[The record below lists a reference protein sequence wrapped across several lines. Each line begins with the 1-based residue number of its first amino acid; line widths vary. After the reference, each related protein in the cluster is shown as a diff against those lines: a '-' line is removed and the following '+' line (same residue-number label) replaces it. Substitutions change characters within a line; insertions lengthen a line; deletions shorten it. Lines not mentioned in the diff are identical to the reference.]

1 MKKLFLLLLTVLS
14 VTLYASAQTRTVT
27 GTVVDAETDEPIIG
41 AAVTDKAGKGV
52 NTDIDGNFSIVLPE
66 SVTKLTVSSVGYTP
80 KEVTVKGGK
89 MEIRLSP
96 SATALDEVIAV
107 AYGTAKKSAFTG
119 SATVIKSTEI
129 EQAQVSNALDALTG
143 KVAGVQLNNA
153 SGQPGQSDPSIFIR
167 GISSLNAGNAPLIV
181 VDGVPYSG
189 DMNNISTQDIE
200 SMTILKDAASNALYG
215 ARGANG
221 VIMITTKKGGN
232 NGEAQVTIDA
242 KWGANMR
249 ATQDYDLVKD
259 PAAYYEMYYKALY
272 NYSHLRGFDDGNDGF
287 IKYDATQAHIWA
299 NNNLINGAG
308 MGLGYNVYT
317 IPAGQY
323 MIGTNGKLNPN
334 ATLGR
339 IATFE
344 GQEYWLTPD
353 NWLDEAYNTS
363 LRQEYNLSVANGN
376 DRGNFYASASYLKN
390 EGITNSSDYERFTGR
405 LSAETQAKDW
415 LKVGANMSYT
425 HFQSRSLDEDG
436 SSASSGNVFAAATQ
450 VAPIYPLYIRDG
462 KGNILVDS
470 NGFLRYDYGQKDNA
484 GLERPVYGQSNALS
498 QAILDRVSSEGN
510 AFNATGYVEIRFLK
524 DFKFTSNN
532 NVNVDETRSTQF
544 TNPWYGQYA
553 SANGMISK
561 GHGRAIDYTFQQLLN
576 WSHQFGLH
584 NVSVLAG
591 HENYWARTYSLSGSK
606 ENMFDPFNDE
616 LATAV
621 IVGSTSSSSGAYNTE
636 GWIFRG
642 QYDYSDKYFGSVSFR
657 RDGSSRFHPDHR
669 WGNFWSAGGAWI
681 LTKEDWIQFPQ
692 WVNMLKFKASY
703 GEQGNDQIGSYR
715 YTNTYD
721 IVNSNGNPAAVPV
734 SMGNP
739 NITWEKNSNFNVG
752 FEFDLFNARL
762 GGSIEGF
769 YRRTTDML
777 SAVYLPASF
786 GYTGYYDNIG
796 NMINGGI
803 EIDLHGTIIRTKDFS
818 WDVNANFTWYK
829 NEVEKLA
836 EDHKGQ
842 TAEGYQGYANG
853 NYFIGEGLPLQTFYM
868 QKYAGVNPENGKAM
882 YWRDITET
890 DANGVTKVIGREK
903 TEDYNAATMYLCGS
917 ALPHMYGGFGTN
929 LTYRDFDLSVDFT
942 YQIGGKVYDSAY
954 SSYMSN
960 PTTEGHGSN
969 FHRDLYN
976 AWTPENPNS
985 NIPALVFN
993 DLYATQ
999 FSDRFITNASYLTL
1013 QNINFGYTLP
1023 RSITRKIQVNKLRV
1037 YFSADNVFILSK
1049 RQGLNPTQS
1058 ITGGSSNTY
1067 YAPIRT
1073 LSGGINI
1080 TF

>member
-14 VTLYASAQTRTVT
+14 VTLCASAQTRTVT

-41 AAVTDKAGKGV
+41 AAVTDQAGKGV

-66 SVTKLTVSSVGYTP
+66 SVTKLTVSSVGYNP
-80 KEVTVKGGK
+80 MEVKIKGGK
-89 MEIRLSP
+89 MEIRLTP

-167 GISSLNAGNAPLIV
+167 GISSLNAGNVPLIV

-232 NGEAQVTIDA
+232 NGEAQVSVDA

-249 ATQDYDLVKD
+249 ATQDYKLVKD
-259 PAAYYEMYYKALY
+259 PAAYYEMYYKSLY

-287 IKYDATQAHIWA
+287 IKYDAAQAHIWA
-299 NNNLINGAG
+299 NQNLINGAG

-317 IPAGQY
+317 IPEGQY

-339 IATFE
+339 MATFQ
-344 GQEYWLTPD
+344 GQQYWLTPD
-353 NWLDEAYNTS
+353 NWLDEAYHTS
-363 LRQEYNLSVANGN
+363 LRQEYNVSVANGN

-405 LSAETQAKDW
+405 LAAETQAKDW

-425 HFQSRSLDEDG
+425 HFQSRALDEDG

-450 VAPIYPLYIRDG
+450 VAPIYPLYIRDAN
-462 KGNILVDS
+462 GNILVDS
-470 NGFLRYDYGQKDNA
+470 NGFQRYDYGDKDNA

-510 AFNATGYVEIRFLK
+510 AFNATGYFEVRFLK

-553 SANGMISK
+553 TANGMLAK
-561 GHGRAIDYTFQQLLN
+561 GHGRSIDYTFQQLLN
-576 WSHQFGLH
+576 WSHQFGAH
-584 NVSVLAG
+584 NVSILAG
-591 HENYWARTYSLSGSK
+591 HENYWARSYSLSGQK

-621 IVGSTSSSSGAYNTE
+621 IVGSTNSSSSAYNTE

-681 LTKEDWIQFPQ
+681 LTKEDWISFPQ
-692 WVNMLKFKASY
+692 WVNMLKLKASY

-715 YTNTYD
+715 YTNTYT
-721 IVNSNGNPAAVPV
+721 IVNSNGNPAAIPAT
-734 SMGNP
+734 MGNP
-739 NITWEKNSNFNVG
+739 NITWEKNANFNVG

-762 GGSIEGF
+762 GGSVEGF

-786 GYTGYYDNIG
+786 GFTGYYDNVG

-803 EIDLHGTIIRTKDFS
+803 ELDLHGTIIRTKDFS

-842 TAEGYQGYANG
+842 EAEGYKGYANG
-853 NYFIGEGLPLQTFYM
+853 NYFIGEGLPLHTFYM

-890 DANGVTKVIGREK
+890 DANGVTRVIGREK

-954 SSYMSN
+954 ASYMAN
-960 PTTEGHGSN
+960 PSTDGHGSN

-1037 YFSADNVFILSK
+1037 YFSADNVFIWSK

-1058 ITGGSSNTY
+1058 ITGSSSNAY